1 METAK
6 LSQFQSARN
15 ETLNSLRNYMDKDEG
30 DWLENWRDKAKLG
43 YEGKI
48 ADYIGQVREAQE
60 KQQELLQTPIEAMAS
75 YDTLTKGLKK
85 GAKGIDKALNK
96 ISEKVDAYK
105 MRAEG
110 RSPSGYKFGERGL
123 AEETAG
129 VELDEGI
136 RDEDTIGETGRPL
149 PESEMGVAPTEAS
162 NTTIITDVEPTEG
175 YGEVSLRINPKKV
188 IAGEDKTP
196 LKSFENDAISY
207 NEKIAQQQAEN
218 TQNWLNESQDWAN
231 KYGSK
236 ALQEEVAD
244 TKVGDATSEMNLT
257 ADLDETSALEGTAV
271 KETATEGILGATAGE
286 EGLVEGL
293 VGAGAEALGPLAVAG
308 LTGLMIYDLIDP
320 PKTPSKP
327 PPPPTQTT
335 IPSNIVNKYN
345 LDKAILPTADAVVDS
360 HSQLSPF

>member
-15 ETLNSLRNYMDKDEG
+15 ETLNSLRSYMDKDESE
-30 DWLENWRDKAKLG
+30 WLENWRDKAKLG

-60 KQQELLQTPIEAMAS
+60 KQQELLQTPLEAMAS

-96 ISEKVDAYK
+96 ITEKVDAYK

-123 AEETAG
+123 GEETGGVELESG
-129 VELDEGI
+129 VELD
-136 RDEDTIGETGRPL
+136 DTIGETGRPL
-149 PESEMGVAPTEAS
+149 PESEMGGVAPTPTEAT
-162 NTTIITDVEPTEG
+162 NTTTITH
-175 YGEVSLRINPKKV
+175 S
-188 IAGEDKTP
+188 GEDITRITG
-196 LKSFENDAISY
+196 LDEGGAELRSFDNDAISY

-218 TQNWLNESQDWAN
+218 TENWLKDSQEWAN
-231 KYGSK
+231 KYGGK
-236 ALQEEVAD
+236 GLQEEVAD

-271 KETATEGILGATAGE
+271 KETATEGIVGTATE
-286 EGLVEGL
+286 EGLVEGI
-293 VGAGAEALGPLAVAG
+293 VGAGMEAVAPLMVAG
-308 LTGLMIYDLIDP
+308 LTGMMIYDLIDP
-320 PKTPSKP
+320 PSTPKKP

-335 IPSNIVNKYN
+335 IPSNIVNRYN
-345 LDKAILPTADAVVDS
+345 LDRAILPTADAVVDS